1 MTAAFDQVAMGLDA
15 DTPVLLASVSEP
27 DAIRVLLIEDGAID
41 RGFLAN
47 ELSKQGFA
55 VRTIAS
61 LAGAPD
67 AVGDA
72 DVIVLNSDW
81 AKISS
86 IELLGKLQRQAT
98 GVPIVLLTGEASPAH
113 ECPALDKGAID
124 VIGKSRGSEVL
135 ARRLKGV
142 VRTFGRTDQPR
153 AGGSMAEAGQAVAQA
168 QTMICGKL
176 LLRPDVSTAYWKDA
190 DLDLSLGEYNIVY
203 LLASNV
209 GRYVTYRAIY
219 DRLHYEGP
227 RHVGAGC
234 GGRKAAVTFWD
245 LRLANV
251 CQKCV
256 RPGVRP
262 GGRTGS
268 GGSFDR
274 GPGVLILEPIRADVA
289 QGGM

>member
-15 DTPVLLASVSEP
+15 GTPVLLASVGEP

-55 VRTIAS
+55 VQTVAS

-86 IELLGKLQRQAT
+86 IDLLGSLHRL
-98 GVPIVLLTGEASPAH
+98 GLNVPIVLLTGKASPAH
-113 ECPALDKGAID
+113 ECPALDKRPID

-135 ARRLKGV
+135 ARRLKGAV
-142 VRTFGRTDQPR
+142 EAFGRTDQPR
-153 AGGSMAEAGQAVAQA
+153 AGGCMAAAGQVVAQA
-168 QTMICGKL
+168 QPMICGKL
-176 LLRPDVSTAYWKDA
+176 LLRPDVSRAYWKDA
-190 DLDLSLGEYNIVY
+190 DLGLTLGEYNIVY
-203 LLASNV
+203 LLASSV

-219 DRLHYEGP
+219 DRLHYEGFIADGY
-227 RHVGAGC
+227 R
-234 GGRKAAVTFWD
+234 D
-245 LRLANV
+245 NV
-251 CQKCV
+251 RSAIK
-256 RPGVRP
+256 RIRNKF
-262 GGRTGS
+262 R
-268 GGSFDR
+268 SFDPTFDEIENYS
-274 GPGVLILEPIRADVA
+274 GFGYCWKKPD
-289 QGGM
+289 